1 MTSNQIAYQANLER
15 ERTNRA
21 NELIGNRQA
30 DASLRQAAVSERKA
44 KITELEYALKETK
57 NAAEIKKIE
66 AEIERLKHQNVTD
79 TVNAITGGVANIGR
93 GVGSVINP
101 LLK

>member
-1 MTSNQIAYQANLER
+1 MTANQIAYQANLER

-21 NELIGNRQA
+21 NELIGNRP

-44 KITELEYALKETK
+44 KIAELEYALKETK

-66 AEIERLKHQNVTD
+66 AEIERLKHQNATD